1 MGFQYLSP
9 DVKPPFAVEGRRPV
23 EVTHLALLGVKI
35 AETAFWVLLKEK
47 QPVIGCFF
55 EFARLP
61 FVPKRASKWDTLRIK
76 LRIRMI
82 FKDRLRWEDK
92 QTR

>member
-1 MGFQYLSP
+1 M
-9 DVKPPFAVEGRRPV
+9 EGRRAV

-55 EFARLP
+55 DAQAALGRLW